1 MSFKHNDIVSCFLK
15 VHFPDV
21 GGEGG
26 EHRVGGFAVG
36 GQWPMVGWEA
46 GARVVQEQE
55 GKA

>member
-15 VHFPDV
+15 VHFPDA

-36 GQWPMVGWEA
+36 GQWSMVGWEA